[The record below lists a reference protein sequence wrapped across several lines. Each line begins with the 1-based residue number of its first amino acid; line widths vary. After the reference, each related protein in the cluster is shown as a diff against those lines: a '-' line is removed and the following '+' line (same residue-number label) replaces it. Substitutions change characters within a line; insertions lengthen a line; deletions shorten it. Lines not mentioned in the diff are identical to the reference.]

1 MGQKHNIIK
10 GKKPFRRILREK
22 ITFGH
27 FFSEGGGS
35 NKFRHFAH
43 SYRHDLREYSIF
55 WITGLYNT
63 SHQRAK
69 KWIKCPLLMAQFE
82 EKFLQANCNFA
93 TLFYIAAI
101 WGKIHCLGQLGS
113 NVCIIL
119 EGKKGRKVLSF
130 IGAIWGPP
138 PQIVICLSLSIV

>member
-27 FFSEGGGS
+27 FFSQGGGS
-35 NKFRHFAH
+35 NKFRHFSR
-43 SYRHDLREYSIF
+43 SYSHDLREDSIF

-69 KWIKCPLLMAQFE
+69 KWIKCPVLMAQFE
-82 EKFLQANCNFA
+82 EKLFQANCDFA
-93 TLFYIAAI
+93 TLFYR
-101 WGKIHCLGQLGS
+101 GNLGENSLFRIVRVKCMHYIRREKRSQSALFYRRNLGTS
-113 NVCIIL
+113 
-119 EGKKGRKVLSF
+119 
-130 IGAIWGPP
+130 P
-138 PQIVICLSLSIV
+138 PQIVICLSLRIV